1 MTLSATLRT
10 FSWLA
15 RDTFRQARAGGI
27 QWILLLISG
36 LAIIVC
42 ASASIQGEV
51 PLAAPGETA
60 DFLPR
65 NDPDASDPA
74 KLKSSGVVVAS
85 GELELA
91 FGMIRIPLNRDSRSA
106 VHFLEL
112 ILAGG
117 VADTLGLLLTLIW
130 TAGFLPGFLDT
141 RAITVLLAK
150 PVPRWLLLVGKYVGV
165 LAFVLVN
172 ATLFVVGTWLAIGL
186 RIGVWDA
193 EYLYAIVLLVLHFAM
208 FFSVSTLLAVWFRST
223 VVCVF
228 GSIVFWALAWSINYG
243 RHALLVASD
252 ALSPDAFLVGSDLA
266 DRSGLLGV
274 AEAGRHELAA
284 VALAV
289 GRRPFQP
296 AFRLRQVVGK
306 RFFDHAVDRQFAAV
320 HRGGVGP
327 FGTASGRHRLLIE
340 PPPPQGRGFANPC
353 RGIKI
358 RRFAGTCGA
367 PRWSR
372 RAKLRLAAACRRR

>member
-1 MTLSATLRT
+1 MTLSATVRT
-10 FSWLA
+10 FGWLV

-27 QWILLLISG
+27 LWILLFISA

-42 ASASIQGEV
+42 ASASIQGDV
-51 PLAAPGETA
+51 PLAAPGETP

-74 KLKSSGVVVAS
+74 KLKSSGVVVAN
-85 GELELA
+85 GQLQLA
-91 FGMIRIPLNRDSRSA
+91 FGTISIPLNRDSKSA

-112 ILAGG
+112 VLAGG

-150 PVPRWLLLVGKYVGV
+150 PVPRWMLLVGKYVGV
-165 LAFVLVN
+165 LAFVFAN

-186 RIGVWDA
+186 RTGIWDTA
-193 EYLYAIVLLVLHFAM
+193 YFYTIVLLVLHFAM

-243 RHALLVASD
+243 RHALLVARD
-252 ALSPDAFLVGSDLA
+252 ALSPDGFS
-266 DRSGLLGV
+266 SGLAWLTDLV
-274 AEAGRHELAA
+274 YWVL
-284 VALAV
+284 
-289 GRRPFQP
+289 PKP
-296 AFRLRQVVGK
+296 ADMGLLLSHSLSADAHFSPL
-306 RFFDHAVDRQFAAV
+306 FDFAKLS
-320 HRGGVGP
+320 
-327 FGTASGRHRLLIE
+327 ASGFSMTLSIASSLLFTVAVLVLSA
-340 PPPPQGRGFANPC
+340 R
-353 RGIKI
+353 
-358 RRFAGTCGA
+358 
-367 PRWSR
+367 
-372 RAKLRLAAACRRR
+372 RLAATDY